1 MGATEKVIQAVEDNG
16 AVVVSYE
23 NCTGE
28 KNYDRLVEE
37 NTENPIKAIAKRYI
51 DIGCSVMSPNK
62 NRFDLLDRLI
72 DKYKVDAVL
81 DVELQACHT
90 YAIETTSIRKFVT
103 EEKNIP
109 YLSLETD
116 FSKTDIGQINTR
128 IAAFIEML

>member
-1 MGATEKVIQAVEDNG
+1 M
-16 AVVVSYE
+16 VVQWWAQ
-23 NCTGE
+23 
-28 KNYDRLVEE
+28 
-37 NTENPIKAIAKRYI
+37 I
-51 DIGCSVMSPNK
+51 K